1 MGIIINFAAS
11 QAIGSSVVLIFLTLL
26 LLAASRRLSTCI
38 SLFAIQSAVIA
49 VQVFAIA
56 YVHKVP
62 EAYVVGAMVLLI
74 KVFAIPYALFYLVRR
89 LRSPRDVNASLSPAR
104 SVFVTAALIGVSFSS
119 VQSYARDLHVARE
132 PLAAS
137 VAIILSGCF
146 LMTSRNKALMQIL
159 GLLILENGIFMAAL
173 TTTFG
178 MPLVIEI
185 GVVFDL
191 VMGVFLMGIFTFRIR
206 ETFDH
211 LDVSK
216 LRKLRG

>member
-1 MGIIINFAAS
+1 MGIINFAAS
-11 QAIGSSVVLIFLTLL
+11 QAISSSAVLIFLTLL
-26 LLAASRRLSTCI
+26 LLAASRRISTCI

-49 VQVFAIA
+49 AQVFAIA
-56 YVHKVP
+56 YLHKAA
-62 EAYVVGAMVLLI
+62 EAYVVGVLVLLI
-74 KVFAIPYALFYLVRR
+74 KVIAIPYALFYLVRR
-89 LRSPRDVNASLSPAR
+89 LRTPRDVKASLSPAR
-104 SVFVTAALIGVSFSS
+104 SVFVTATLIFLSFSA
-119 VQSYARDLHVARE
+119 VQTYARDLNVARD
-132 PLAAS
+132 PLAAA
-137 VAIILSGCF
+137 VAIILTGCF

-173 TTTFG
+173 ITTFG

-185 GVVFDL
+185 GVVFDV

>member
-1 MGIIINFAAS
+1 MRIINFAAS
-11 QAIGSSVVLIFLTLL
+11 QAISSSAVLIFLTLL
-26 LLAASRRLSTCI
+26 LLAAARRVSTCI

-49 VQVFAIA
+49 AQVFATA
-56 YVHKVP
+56 YFQKAT
-62 EAYVVGAMVLLI
+62 EALVVGLLVLLI
-74 KVFAIPYALFYLVRR
+74 KVIAIPYALFYLVRK
-89 LRSPRDVNASLSPAR
+89 LRTPRDVAASLSPAR
-104 SVFVTAALIGVSFSS
+104 SVFVAAALIFVSFSA
-119 VQSYARDLHVARE
+119 VQSYAKDLNVARD

-137 VAIILSGCF
+137 VAIVLTGCF
-146 LMTSRNKALMQIL
+146 LMISRNKALMQIL

-173 TTTFG
+173 ITTFG

-191 VMGVFLMGIFTFRIR
+191 VIGVFLMGIFTFRIR

>member
-1 MGIIINFAAS
+1 MRIINFAAS
-11 QAIGSSVVLIFLTLL
+11 QAISSSAVLIFLTLL
-26 LLAASRRLSTCI
+26 LLAAARRMSNCI
-38 SLFAIQSAVIA
+38 SLFAAQSLVIA
-49 VQVFAIA
+49 AQVFATA
-56 YVHKVP
+56 YLHKSVT
-62 EAYVVGAMVLLI
+62 ALVVGVMVLLI
-74 KVFAIPYALFYLVRR
+74 KVLAIPYALFQLVKR
-89 LRSPRDVNASLSPAR
+89 LHTSRDVKASIAPAG
-104 SVFVTAALIGVSFSS
+104 SVFITAALIFVSYSA
-119 VQSYARDLHVARE
+119 VQSYAKDLNVARD
-132 PLAAS
+132 PLAAA

-185 GVVFDL
+185 GIVFDL

-206 ETFDH
+206 ESFND